1 MTPSVRPRA
10 PRPSPPSRPAAALSS
25 RIDTGITGLDEVL
38 HGGLIRG
45 NSILVEGKA
54 GVGKSIFGLQFLV
67 NGAIQHGERGLLLSF
82 DVEPN
87 KLYRD
92 AMHMGWDLKQLE
104 AEGTLRVIM
113 ASPKTALE
121 QLQKERSPLDRVLK
135 QMNPSRLV
143 IDSVTLLRDLLPDRA
158 TLRKMVKIL
167 LNSAAREG
175 LTAML
180 IAEIIGP
187 DTEYG
192 IVERSAVDAI
202 FLLSAELYEG
212 REYELR
218 RLRVVKARGQA
229 FVTGNHTYRIR
240 DRQGIELFPRVASA
254 PESPLPLQLS
264 SERDSFGIPALDTML
279 GGGTYPGTA
288 TMIAGSTGTGK
299 SLLGLQYILAGIQA
313 GQRALIINMEETPEQ
328 IVRNAKVLNLDLAP
342 LVESGMLRLMYA
354 DPAEVDLNQ
363 HLGVVMEDV
372 RTRGVRRILVDSV
385 TNYAVIAP
393 NESQFKDS
401 LFTLVSFLKASGV
414 SSLFTSETA
423 ELMDAP
429 RVTEQTVSVFVDAIM
444 LLRYV
449 QTEQTLSRQLLVL
462 KTRGSDHAK
471 DFRTYTIGPGGFHLA
486 EPDAN
491 GRNAP
496 PTSRK

>member
-1 MTPSVRPRA
+1 MTKRPNQRA
-10 PRPSPPSRPAAALSS
+10 HRLPPPSE
-25 RIDTGITGLDEVL
+25 RIHTGITGLDDVL
-38 HGGLIRG
+38 RGGLIRG

-54 GVGKSIFGLQFLV
+54 GVGKSILGIQFLV
-67 NGAIQHGERGLLLSF
+67 AGAIQHGERGLLLSF
-82 DVEPN
+82 DVAPN

-92 AMHMGWDLKQLE
+92 AMNLGWDLKQLE
-104 AEGTLRVIM
+104 SEGKIRVIM
-113 ASPKTALE
+113 ASAKTVLD
-121 QLQKERSPLDRVLK
+121 QLQKEKSPLDRVLK
-135 QMNPSRLV
+135 EMHPTRLV
-143 IDSVTLLRDLLPDRA
+143 IDSVNLLQDLLLDRT
-158 TLRKMVKIL
+158 TLRKMVRVL

-180 IAEIIGP
+180 IAETIRT
-187 DTEYG
+187 DTEWG
-192 IVERSAVDAI
+192 LVERSAVDAI
-202 FLLSAELYEG
+202 FSLSAELYEG

-218 RLRVVKARGQA
+218 RLRVVKARGQS

-240 DRQGIELFPRVASA
+240 DRHGIELYPRVASV
-254 PESPLPLQLS
+254 PESAFPIALS
-264 SERDSFGIPALDTML
+264 LERDSFGIPALDEML

-288 TMIAGSTGTGK
+288 TMVAGSTGTGK

-313 GQRALIINMEETPEQ
+313 GKRALVINMEESPEQ
-328 IVRNAKVLNLDLAP
+328 IIRNAKILNFDLAP
-342 LVESGMLRLMYA
+342 LVDSGMLRLMYA

-372 RTRGVRRILVDSV
+372 KARGVRRILIDSV

-401 LFTLVSFLKASGV
+401 LFTLVSFLKSAGV
-414 SSLFTSETA
+414 SSLFTSETP
-423 ELMDAP
+423 ELMATR

-444 LLRYV
+444 LLQYV
-449 QTEQTLSRQLLVL
+449 QTGQTLSRRLLVL

-486 EPDAN
+486 EPDAEVP
-491 GRNAP
+491 GAP
-496 PTSRK
+496 PIAFP

>member
-1 MTPSVRPRA
+1 VTRKPGQKA
-10 PRPSPPSRPAAALSS
+10 PRLPSPSD
-25 RIDTGITGLDEVL
+25 RIHTGITGLDDVL

-54 GVGKSIFGLQFLV
+54 GVGKSILGLQFLV
-67 NGAIQHGERGLLLSF
+67 AGAVQHGERGLLLSF

-92 AMHMGWDLKQLE
+92 AMNLGWDLKQLE
-104 AEGTLRVIM
+104 SEGKLRIIM
-113 ASPKTALE
+113 ASAQAALD

-135 QMNPSRLV
+135 EMNPSRLV
-143 IDSVTLLRDLLPDRA
+143 IDSVTLLRDLIPDRA
-158 TLRKMVKIL
+158 ILRKMVKVL

-175 LTAML
+175 LTMML
-180 IAEIIGP
+180 IAELIGQ
-187 DTEYG
+187 DSSEGG

-202 FLLSAELYEG
+202 ISLSAELYEG

-218 RLRVVKARGQA
+218 RLRVVKARGQS

-240 DRQGIELFPRVASA
+240 DRRGIELYPRVASA
-254 PESPLPLQLS
+254 PEAAFPRQLS
-264 SERDSFGIPALDTML
+264 SKRDSFGIPALDKML

-288 TMIAGSTGTGK
+288 TLVAGSTGTGK

-342 LVESGMLRLMYA
+342 LVDSGMLRLMYA

-372 RTRGVRRILVDSV
+372 RTRGIRRILIDSV

-393 NESQFKDS
+393 SESQFKDS
-401 LFTLVSFLKASGV
+401 LFTLVSYLKTAGV

-423 ELMDAP
+423 ELMAAT

-444 LLRYV
+444 LLQYV
-449 QTEQTLSRQLLVL
+449 QTGQMLSRQLLVL

-471 DFRTYTIGPGGFHLA
+471 DFRTYTIGPGGFHLDKPA
-486 EPDAN
+486 AA
-491 GRNAP
+491 GKGAP
-496 PTSRK
+496 QISLPKR